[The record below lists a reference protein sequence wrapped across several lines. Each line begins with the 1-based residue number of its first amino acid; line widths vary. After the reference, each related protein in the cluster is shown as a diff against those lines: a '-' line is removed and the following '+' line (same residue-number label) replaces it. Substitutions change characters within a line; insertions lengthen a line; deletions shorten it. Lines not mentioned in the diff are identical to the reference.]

1 MRQRCPLSAL
11 LYVLVIEVLAIQ
23 LRINPNIVGFKV
35 GGEKIVSAHY
45 VDDAT
50 IIIKQNRCFKE
61 VIKELNDYEEAS
73 GAKINYDKTKGL
85 WTGGWK
91 NRRFEPMNIKWTSK
105 NVENLGIFFG
115 NDNPALATYEKII
128 PNLTKRLNY
137 WKQFHLTQIG
147 KARIVET
154 FLASK
159 LIYATRFYPI
169 PTNIQTSMQKA
180 IFDYVTYPMK
190 THTIAQT
197 EMWKTKENGGIK
209 LINIA
214 IKSGTA
220 KAKWLIEMK
229 SNDKLR
235 LNLLIFEQLMG
246 QQKAGIFGRD
256 LIFLEKSYFKRHL
269 ETKSEFYREALM
281 SLGNLELW
289 KGIQTINDWDKEHI
303 FFNPMFTTENGKSL
317 NLVKYCKENDI
328 YRYEQLVE
336 EKRKELAPLP
346 FDKKLTALLD
356 KILVSTQVRKEDIL
370 VTMEREEIKFK
381 EITQKLLYE
390 ETLLQINSK
399 DHHSAGKWIFKLTAY
414 VNWHEVWN
422 TVHNILST
430 NQTKTLI
437 WQQIHLN
444 FYTQYSYNKWHR
456 KQERCPLCLD
466 VPRDIFHIIL
476 HCKFIKTLWTKMEPR
491 LLDLH
496 PVPVSEEEMVFGIVL
511 KKQTTGSL
519 LRNWITFLLR
529 ELTMQEER
537 VAYHASTK
545 PNIQKIT
552 KKINISFNFEIHM
565 KAAQYKN
572 ENKLEFFDK
581 IITYKEI
588 LCKKTEN
595 EEYEIRNIFV

>member
-1 MRQRCPLSAL
+1 
-11 LYVLVIEVLAIQ
+11 
-23 LRINPNIVGFKV
+23 
-35 GGEKIVSAHY
+35 
-45 VDDAT
+45 
-50 IIIKQNRCFKE
+50 
-61 VIKELNDYEEAS
+61 
-73 GAKINYDKTKGL
+73 
-85 WTGGWK
+85 
-91 NRRFEPMNIKWTSK
+91 
-105 NVENLGIFFG
+105 
-115 NDNPALATYEKII
+115 
-128 PNLTKRLNY
+128 
-137 WKQFHLTQIG
+137 
-147 KARIVET
+147 
-154 FLASK
+154 
-159 LIYATRFYPI
+159 
-169 PTNIQTSMQKA
+169 
-180 IFDYVTYPMK
+180 
-190 THTIAQT
+190 
-197 EMWKTKENGGIK
+197 
-209 LINIA
+209 
-214 IKSGTA
+214 
-220 KAKWLIEMK
+220 
-229 SNDKLR
+229 
-235 LNLLIFEQLMG
+235 
-246 QQKAGIFGRD
+246 
-256 LIFLEKSYFKRHL
+256 
-269 ETKSEFYREALM
+269 M